1 MFLRS
6 LAGSSLASY
15 VLGIR
20 DRHEDNML
28 IKDNHIFFHIDF
40 GHLWN
45 NGPFLDAPRIAIPDP
60 IKTISLTK
68 EEWGSLKSI
77 FMDGFSVLYKNV
89 DIIVNIAT
97 SLFKGI
103 EDSERI
109 RQFIT
114 GENSLMV
121 KTKLHIAR
129 HKLGKIFRQSYDSIT
144 KSLKNFAHRLQVSGN
159 PSSPIKRRSLP
170 PFITEINEADE
181 LTKSDSFDIQRED
194 GTKSENRNE
203 SRSHSLRESYL
214 SKSDYQKREKDE
226 SKSSEDQLSPLSIPD
241 QELLKSRKSP
251 IIQENDL
258 KKEDN
263 QNLSKQEESTYQA
276 QLSLSI
282 INPSINE
289 RVLVGTKTTTLTT
302 TKHFCRKDTREE
314 GKLPLNIS
322 LGLEQTREDFIYK
335 FAILSNT

>member
-1 MFLRS
+1 
-6 LAGSSLASY
+6 
-15 VLGIR
+15 
-20 DRHEDNML
+20 ML

-159 PSSPIKRRSLP
+159 SSSPIKIKRSLP
-170 PFITEINEADE
+170 PFINEINEADE
-181 LTKSDSFDIQRED
+181 MTKSDSFDIQRED
-194 GTKSENRNE
+194 VTKSENRNE
-203 SRSHSLRESYL
+203 SRPHSQRESYL

-226 SKSSEDQLSPLSIPD
+226 SKSSEDQPPLLSIPD

-263 QNLSKQEESTYQA
+263 HNLSKQEEESTYQA

-302 TKHFCRKDTREE
+302 TKNFCRKDTREE
-314 GKLPLNIS
+314 GKSHLPLNIS